1 MIVGCGDKVELTEI
15 GKYIKHA
22 LESQENEC
30 IKLACGIISDLA
42 EDARMADFLVDFVPC
57 LHKILSDQTLQREI
71 KIPALHALGELCLN
85 QGQIFNQI
93 YLDNTL
99 TLLNLAARA
108 SIQTGS
114 HIEDQETV
122 EYMKE
127 LRETIIDQYTVILMS
142 AEDNQCLDKF
152 NNYLEMM
159 FDFLEAAS
167 KID

>member
-1 MIVGCGDKVELTEI
+1 M
-15 GKYIKHA
+15 
-22 LESQENEC
+22 
-30 IKLACGIISDLA
+30 
-42 EDARMADFLVDFVPC
+42 
-57 LHKILSDQTLQREI
+57 
-71 KIPALHALGELCLN
+71 
-85 QGQIFNQI
+85 
-93 YLDNTL
+93 
-99 TLLNLAARA
+99 NLAARA

-114 HIEDQETV
+114 LIEDQETV